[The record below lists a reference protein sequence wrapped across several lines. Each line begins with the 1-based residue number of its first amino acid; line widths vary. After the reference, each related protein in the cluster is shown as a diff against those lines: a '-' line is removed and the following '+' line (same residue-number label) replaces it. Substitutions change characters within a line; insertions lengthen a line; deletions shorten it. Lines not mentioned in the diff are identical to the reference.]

1 MNGTDNSATT
11 PAVTGT
17 DTDTG
22 VYYPAANQVALA
34 TNGTLALLV
43 DSSQNV
49 TIGTTTQNLTLQ
61 QNTASGSNSTSYPG
75 YIAFTGFGWNTAL
88 GSSPLG
94 VRLAAGGNYTPDL
107 GNVAPGLSIS
117 TQNTNGSMTQR
128 MLLNGFGI
136 GLGTGTYPISGTG
149 IKFPATLD
157 ASNNANT
164 LDDYEEG
171 TWTPVFTGVGGTNP
185 TVTYAAQV
193 GTYTKV
199 GNRVMYEMVIYTTAA
214 SGGSGT
220 LAVSLP
226 FATSNGAN
234 QYHCA
239 VVGYSDNIS
248 SPVKTGYTDP
258 GRADMF
264 LTPYNASSG
273 NLPVSSLTNAGA
285 GILMMQGQYLCTV

>member
-1 MNGTDNSATT
+1 LTLILNGTDNSATT

-49 TIGTTTQNLTLQ
+49 TFGTSAQNLTLQ

-75 YIAFTGFGWNTAL
+75 YIAFTGYGWNTSL

-94 VRLAAGGNYTPDL
+94 IRLAAGGNYTPDL
-107 GNVAPGLSIS
+107 GQVAPGLSIS

-149 IKFPATLD
+149 IKFPASQD
-157 ASNNANT
+157 ASSDANT

-171 TWTPVFTGVGGTNP
+171 TWTPVITGSGTNP
-185 TVTYAAQV
+185 TVSYTGQS
-193 GTYTKV
+193 GRYTKI
-199 GNRVMYEMVIYTTAA
+199 GRVVSVTCQLGTATI
-214 SGGSGT
+214 SGGSGD
-220 LAVSLP
+220 LRVGGLP
-226 FATSNGAN
+226 FASGFPTWAGAAMAYNSTTSVSAPTAAMVAAGAT
-234 QYHCA
+234 YLTFWA
-239 VVGYSDNIS
+239 STVVVSLGTIS
-248 SPVKTGYTDP
+248 SVDWYFSATYT
-258 GRADMF
+258 
-264 LTPYNASSG
+264 
-273 NLPVSSLTNAGA
+273 V
-285 GILMMQGQYLCTV
+285 